1 MIASF
6 SGEAGL
12 VGLLSD
18 PVRISNVR
26 LEGLE
31 INVPPGGL
39 SLSDDEPDDPSK
51 SDRPGQPG
59 NSVTSP
65 LVVRN
70 LQSERAVVRILR
82 RKPGKAP
89 RVWNISQLDMK
100 DVGADHPWPFRAN
113 LTNPTPPG
121 RIQTEGTFGPWQ
133 AEEPSQTPLAAS
145 YRFENADLGVFDG
158 IAGILNSSGAFK
170 GVLER
175 IEVDGTTSMPAFALA
190 DVGNGVPL
198 ETRFHSIV
206 DGTNGNTLLQPVEAT
221 LGATKI
227 HATGGVVER
236 EGEDG
241 RTVELD
247 VVIDAGQLEDVLRLA
262 VKGPQPP
269 MTGVLKL
276 RTAFLLPSGDRDAIR
291 KLRLDGN
298 FSVDRAE
305 FTKAQVQD
313 KVDAFSTK
321 ARGVK
326 DDTPD
331 PVVSNFRG
339 TFRMRDGVIHFSN
352 VTFTMPGARVSVNG
366 RFVMESE
373 ALDFR
378 GVVRLDDEAVT
389 VDDRCEVVLSQDR
402 RRDFPSRR
410 HHRRTD
416 YHRGHGRQT
425 QGRPRL
431 REGHQRR
438 VTRNASGS
446 VATERQRRHE
456 QHARVQRRT
465 DGHRAHHGETWPRR
479 DRPRARPE
487 RHTKKDE
494 RHRHSSH
501 PRRRRDGIVERP
513 RVDEQE
519 GRAHEATE
527 AAGIISAESGAG
539 KRGER
544 DRDDERHAKDRPRP
558 GRGSADARASGGKL
572 QACKG
577 ERRDTDDE
585 AAEHVRGEMASQVHT

>member
-1 MIASF
+1 VALSRRTFTAIAGVAAVILLILFSLPIAVEPRIKQRLVNALGERFDSEVQLDTLTISLLPRPRLSGQGLVLRHKHRTDVPPLVTIATF

-18 PVRISNVR
+18 PLRVSNIR
-26 LEGLE
+26 LAGLE
-31 INVPPGGL
+31 INVPPGSM
-39 SLSDDEPDDPSK
+39 SLNDDEPEDADDNDSEA
-51 SDRPGQPG
+51 
-59 NSVTSP
+59 SP
-65 LVVRN
+65 LIVDN

-82 RKPGKAP
+82 RNPDKAP
-89 RVWNISQLDMK
+89 RVFEIAQLDMK

-133 AEEPSQTPLAAS
+133 ADEPSQTPLAAS

-158 IAGILNSSGAFK
+158 IAGILNSSGSFK

-190 DVGNGVPL
+190 DVGNGIPL

-227 HATGGVVER
+227 HAAGGVVER

-247 VVIDAGQLEDVLRLA
+247 VVIDAGRLDDILRLA

-269 MTGVLKL
+269 MTGVMKL
-276 RTAFLLPSGDRDAIR
+276 RTKFLLPPGKRDVIQ

-339 TFRMRDGVIHFSN
+339 TFRMRDGAIHFSN
-352 VTFTMPGARVSVNG
+352 VTFAMPGARVNVSG
-366 RFVMESE
+366 RFMMESE

-378 GVVRLDDEAVT
+378 GTVRLDAK
-389 VDDRCEVVLSQDR
+389 LSQLTTGVKSFLLRVVDGLFR
-402 RRDFPSRR
+402 HDDITVVPITIGGTADKPKVGLDF
-410 HHRRTD
+410 
-416 YHRGHGRQT
+416 
-425 QGRPRL
+425 
-431 REGHQRR
+431 
-438 VTRNASGS
+438 
-446 VATERQRRHE
+446 
-456 QHARVQRRT
+456 
-465 DGHRAHHGETWPRR
+465 
-479 DRPRARPE
+479 
-487 RHTKKDE
+487 
-494 RHRHSSH
+494 
-501 PRRRRDGIVERP
+501 
-513 RVDEQE
+513 
-519 GRAHEATE
+519 
-527 AAGIISAESGAG
+527 G
-539 KRGER
+539 K
-544 DRDDERHAKDRPRP
+544 AIK
-558 GRGSADARASGGKL
+558 GG
-572 QACKG
+572 
-577 ERRDTDDE
+577 
-585 AAEHVRGEMASQVHT
+585 